1 MSLFSK
7 NNKKEE
13 PATPIR
19 EELYLVTKA
28 VDTTALP
35 NDILSSDF
43 EQLTKAEA
51 KNNYRSNIAKSIR
64 NPQISRAVSAL
75 KLRNP
80 FKGI

>member
-13 PATPIR
+13 PVTPVR

-28 VDTTALP
+28 VDTTTLP
-35 NDILSSDF
+35 KDVLSSDF

-80 FKGI
+80 FKGV